1 MAKLEYKPLSDWQQ
15 FNFIGKRMFDFIND
29 KINITTG
36 RYIGNGVV
44 AREIKVDII
53 PRVIIILT
61 EAFVPVIWMD
71 QFIGFSKLFDGTSI
85 SNGIVAL
92 SAKKDAFIISN
103 SAEVNYDGV
112 TYYYIVFGS

>member
-15 FNFIGKRMFDFIND
+15 FNFVGKRMYDFIND

-36 RYIGNGVV
+36 RYVGDGAT

-53 PRVIIILT
+53 PRVIIIIT
-61 EAFVPVIWMD
+61 DGDIPVIWMD
-71 QFIGFSKLFDGTSI
+71 QLTSFSKLFDGTSI
-85 SNGIVAL
+85 TDGVVSL
-92 SAKKDAFIISN
+92 SARKDAFIIGSN
-103 SAEVNYDGV
+103 VTVNANGI